1 MANDDDKLSGFWDY
15 LFPIFLMFALGTSLG
30 AISGFFLPWIYLISF
45 LFIIYVLFFVKAQ
58 IDS

>member
-1 MANDDDKLSGFWDY
+1 MSNDNTLSGFWDY

-30 AISGFFLPWIYLISF
+30 AIGGFYLPWMYIISF
-45 LFIIYVLFFVKAQ
+45 IFIVYVLFFVKSQ